1 MKKYRSTNEV
11 IFVKLCR
18 LVMLIQSV
26 SAGQLV
32 ENKRNRSYLSFLSVT
47 AVTFTN
53 GGDNI
58 GVYVPLFSKYNTG
71 GQISGLIVVFMIMT
85 AIWCMVAYYYVNHPL
100 IASRIRRIGNIV
112 LPFVLIGLGTFI
124 LAMLQYLVCHPTTA
138 WV

>member
-26 SAGQLV
+26 SARQLV

-53 GGDNI
+53 GGHNI

-100 IASRIRRIGNIV
+100 IASRTRRIGNIV

-124 LAMLQYLVCHPTTA
+124 LAESFIFV
-138 WV
+138 

>member
-1 MKKYRSTNEV
+1 
-11 IFVKLCR
+11 
-18 LVMLIQSV
+18 
-26 SAGQLV
+26 
-32 ENKRNRSYLSFLSVT
+32 
-47 AVTFTN
+47 VTFTN

-85 AIWCMVAYYYVNHPL
+85 AISCMVAYYFVNHPL

-124 LAMLQYLVCHPTTA
+124 LAESFIFV
-138 WV
+138 

>member
-11 IFVKLCR
+11 IFVNLCR

-26 SAGQLV
+26 SAGQLL

-85 AIWCMVAYYYVNHPL
+85 AIWCMVAYYFVNHPS
-100 IASRIRRIGNIV
+100 IASRIRPHWEYRFAFCSHLAWNIH
-112 LPFVLIGLGTFI
+112 FG
-124 LAMLQYLVCHPTTA
+124 
-138 WV
+138 